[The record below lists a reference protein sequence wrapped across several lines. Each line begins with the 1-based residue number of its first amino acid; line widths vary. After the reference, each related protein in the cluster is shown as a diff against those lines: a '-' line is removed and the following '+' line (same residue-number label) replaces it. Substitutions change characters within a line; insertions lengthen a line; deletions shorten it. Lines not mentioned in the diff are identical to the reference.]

1 MRNFAF
7 IAQRGK
13 SKNTR
18 NCGSQYPGQ
27 TSSRLTRK
35 YKIDY

>member
-7 IAQRGK
+7 VTQQGK

-18 NCGSQYPGQ
+18 NCGSQYRGQ
-27 TSSRLTRK
+27 TLSHLPRK
-35 YKIDY
+35 YKTDY